1 MAAPA
6 RHEED
11 APSVSA
17 LRDGGMPLLTKELL
31 EVDPILSREERRVG
45 PRRELR
51 QGRARDAAHP
61 QAAGAGHE
69 AGHLL
74 RHRGAAQEP
83 KLIWLHLAQH
93 PVDDAQP
100 LHHFEADTK
109 SLADREQIRQPDVAV
124 REIGLVRSSLPPAG
138 DEALRQRFEL
148 SRVDGVGFLVV
159 VVHGDRGG
167 KGRGVHEL
175 AGAQHGHLMVLDQAL
190 DRAGHG
196 PPVPVGIG
204 EKGSTHHGPTKL
216 ADAPGRLGD
225 EEEPEH

>member
-1 MAAPA
+1 M
-6 RHEED
+6 
-11 APSVSA
+11 
-17 LRDGGMPLLTKELL
+17 
-31 EVDPILSREERRVG
+31 
-45 PRRELR
+45 
-51 QGRARDAAHP
+51 
-61 QAAGAGHE
+61 
-69 AGHLL
+69 
-74 RHRGAAQEP
+74 
-83 KLIWLHLAQH
+83 
-93 PVDDAQP
+93 
-100 LHHFEADTK
+100 
-109 SLADREQIRQPDVAV
+109 
-124 REIGLVRSSLPPAG
+124 
-138 DEALRQRFEL
+138 RQRFEL